1 MIVGMHLQLLLSQRT
16 KNFVVKTLVEQTGY
30 AHYSAT
36 KDILHNEAPAGTLLL
51 VTISITDISATQQL
65 RAILIQ

>member
-16 KNFVVKTLVEQTGY
+16 KNVLSSETLVEQTGY

-36 KDILHNEAPAGTLLL
+36 KDILHNEACWHLIA
-51 VTISITDISATQQL
+51 VTNLDNGHQCTQQYG
-65 RAILIQ
+65 QF